1 MDTLVVPQI
10 RVLRQPVPDAAA
22 APAAVAV
29 AAEAPVDHTEYY
41 RTLGPLGPFL
51 ADESVSEIMVNGPRT
66 VCVERHG
73 RIQMTSVKFDDDA
86 HLRRTIDMIVG
97 SVGRRIDEAS
107 PLCDA
112 RLLDGSRVNAVIP
125 PLALDG
131 SVLTIRKFKKDP
143 LRVEDMV
150 RLGTL
155 TSEAVGFL
163 KACVLARCN
172 IIVSGGTGTGK
183 TTLLNVLSSF
193 IPEDE
198 RIVTI
203 EDAAELQLQQWHVIR
218 LESRPA
224 NADGHGRVA
233 IRELVANSLRMR
245 PDRIVIGEC
254 RGGEALDMLQAMNT
268 GHDGSLTT
276 LHANSPRDAIS
287 RLETLVAMAGM
298 DLPLSAIR
306 KQMASAIDLIVQLN
320 RLRDGSRRITAIT
333 ELGGMEGDTPTMQD
347 IFLFEPRGADADGKI
362 IGDFR
367 GTGVRPATLNKL
379 FIAGIPLP
387 EELQALFPER
397 RQNPR

>member
-1 MDTLVVPQI
+1 METL
-10 RVLRQPVPDAAA
+10 
-22 APAAVAV
+22 V
-29 AAEAPVDHTEYY
+29 AAEPVDSPPQPDAPVDHTEYY

-51 ADESVSEIMVNGPRT
+51 ADDSVSEIMVNGPRI

-86 HLRRTIDMIVG
+86 HLRRTIDQIVG
-97 SVGRRIDEAS
+97 SVGRRIDEGS

-143 LRVEDMV
+143 LKVEDMI
-150 RLGTL
+150 RFGTL
-155 TSEAVGFL
+155 TREAVGFL

-183 TTLLNVLSSF
+183 TTMLNVLSSF

-224 NADGHGRVA
+224 NAEGQGRVA

-254 RGGEALDMLQAMNT
+254 RAGEALDMLQAMNT

-306 KQMASAIDLIVQLN
+306 KQMSSAIDLIVQLS

-347 IFLFEPRGADADGKI
+347 IFLFEARGADADGKI
-362 IGDFR
+362 IGEFR
-367 GTGVRPATLNKL
+367 GTGVRPSTLNKL

>member
-1 MDTLVVPQI
+1 METLVAP
-10 RVLRQPVPDAAA
+10 A
-22 APAAVAV
+22 APADQ
-29 AAEAPVDHTEYY
+29 PVDHTEYY
-41 RTLGPLGPFL
+41 RTLGPIGPFL
-51 ADESVSEIMVNGPRT
+51 ADESVSEIMVNGPKV

-86 HLRRTIDMIVG
+86 HLRRVIDLIVG
-97 SVGRRIDEAS
+97 TVGRRIDEAS

-143 LRVEDMV
+143 LKVEDMV
-150 RLGTL
+150 RFGTL
-155 TSEAVGFL
+155 TREAVGFL

-183 TTLLNVLSSF
+183 TTMLNVLSSF

-224 NADGHGRVA
+224 DAQGHGRVA

-254 RGGEALDMLQAMNT
+254 RAGEALDMLQAMNT

-306 KQMASAIDLIVQLN
+306 KQMSSAIDLFVQLN
-320 RLRDGSRRITAIT
+320 RLRDGSRRVTHIT

-347 IFLFEPRGADADGKI
+347 IFLFEPQGVDADGKI

-367 GTGVRPATLNKL
+367 GTGVRPSTLNKL
-379 FIAGIPLP
+379 FTAGIPIP
-387 EELQALFPER
+387 EELALLFPER